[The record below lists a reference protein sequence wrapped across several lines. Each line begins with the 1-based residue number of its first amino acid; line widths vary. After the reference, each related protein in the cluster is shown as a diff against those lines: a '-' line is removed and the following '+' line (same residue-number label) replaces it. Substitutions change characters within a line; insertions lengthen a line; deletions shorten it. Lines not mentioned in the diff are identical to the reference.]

1 MLIPSDI
8 DVERLKQTTEI
19 SLNWATDFVTCTLI
33 PLDVYIWTV
42 VISVAIQCVVTC
54 MYVACML
61 VPPHIDFVKVVV
73 TIEMP

>member
-1 MLIPSDI
+1 
-8 DVERLKQTTEI
+8 
-19 SLNWATDFVTCTLI
+19 
-33 PLDVYIWTV
+33 VYIWTV